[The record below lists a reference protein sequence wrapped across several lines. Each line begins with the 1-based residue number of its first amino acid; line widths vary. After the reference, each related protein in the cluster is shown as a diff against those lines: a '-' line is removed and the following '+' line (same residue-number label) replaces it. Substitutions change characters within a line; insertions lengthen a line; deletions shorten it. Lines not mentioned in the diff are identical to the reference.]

1 MATFDAEA
9 HAKLDR
15 LVATQDEHTARFG
28 DLESVVMEVVSVVA
42 GLAEPLRALRES
54 VEQLAEAAGEN
65 DGTGDELGQ
74 TLRAIFGELK
84 KQTIAMT
91 AIGEG
96 LERLPSIMEDTAIN
110 AAELVTG
117 GGAGPLPEVS

>member
-1 MATFDAEA
+1 MATFEADDA

-54 VEQLAEAAGEN
+54 VEQLAEAAGADE
-65 DGTGDELGQ
+65 GTGDELGQ
-74 TLRAIFGELK
+74 TLRVIFANSK
-84 KQTIAMT
+84 S
-91 AIGEG
+91 
-96 LERLPSIMEDTAIN
+96 RLSP
-110 AAELVTG
+110 
-117 GGAGPLPEVS
+117 